1 MREDGLILRCGSADG
16 AYLLLQ
22 LVGHEKLPFGM
33 LLEVAIASLQSALN
47 KAK

>member
-1 MREDGLILRCGSADG
+1 MRMREDGLILRCGSADG
-16 AYLLLQ
+16 AYL
-22 LVGHEKLPFGM
+22 VAHEKLPFGM